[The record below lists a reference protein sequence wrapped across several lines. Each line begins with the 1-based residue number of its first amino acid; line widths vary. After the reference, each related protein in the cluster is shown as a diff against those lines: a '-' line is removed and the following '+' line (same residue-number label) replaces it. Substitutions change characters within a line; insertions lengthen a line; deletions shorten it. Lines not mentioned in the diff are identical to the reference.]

1 MKTQSRTKRMMITA
15 FLLFFTA
22 ALSQMNRGAEVL
34 VGDDF
39 QYRPNAADLQ
49 GTWRTA
55 GRGGRKL
62 ILSGV
67 LNTNIEMGG
76 LPAQDLHKIA
86 GPSKKGFTIRRDAG
100 TFFFEGRIAKS
111 GKGSGRFCFRPAA
124 GYAEK
129 IKELRSPG
137 ANKGSVTAEPSL
149 FYCAV
154 HNLSYDYA
162 RRIRDAG
169 DKEISLNDLLR
180 LCSTG
185 VAPEYI
191 KTMAD
196 IGYKD
201 LSADDLI
208 LLTVQKVP
216 TDFIKTVIGTSDNLP
231 TARELTLIWMY
242 GEKVS
247 KFKHHKN

>member
-1 MKTQSRTKRMMITA
+1 MKTKSGMKRMMITA
-15 FLLFFTA
+15 FILFFATF
-22 ALSQMNRGAEVL
+22 LIQMNMGAEVL
-34 VGDDF
+34 VNDDF
-39 QYRPNAADLQ
+39 QYQPNAADFQ
-49 GTWRTA
+49 GTWRTTA
-55 GRGGRKL
+55 PGGRK
-62 ILSGV
+62 IVLSGV
-67 LNTNIEMGG
+67 LNTNIEMG
-76 LPAQDLHKIA
+76 DLAARDLDKIA
-86 GPSKKGFTIRRDAG
+86 GSSKKGFTIRRDAG
-100 TFFFEGRIAKS
+100 TFFFEGRISKS
-111 GKGSGRFCFRPAA
+111 GKSSGRFCFRPDT

-129 IKELRSPG
+129 MKGLRSPG
-137 ANKGSVTAEPSL
+137 SSKDSVTPESSL

-169 DKEISLNDLLR
+169 YKEISLNDLLR

-201 LSADDLI
+201 LSPDDLI

-216 TDFIKTVIGTSDNLP
+216 TNFVKYVIGTSDNLP
-231 TARELTLIWMY
+231 TARELALIWMY
-242 GEKVS
+242 GDKAY
-247 KFKHHKN
+247 KFKRHEN

>member
-1 MKTQSRTKRMMITA
+1 MKTQSRIKRMMITA

-22 ALSQMNRGAEVL
+22 ALSQMTRGAEVL
-34 VGDDF
+34 VGDNF
-39 QYRPNAADLQ
+39 QYRPNATDLQ

-55 GRGGRKL
+55 GRGGRKVV
-62 ILSGV
+62 LSGV

-76 LPAQDLHKIA
+76 LPAQDLYKIA
-86 GPSKKGFTIRRDAG
+86 GSSKKGFAIRRDAG
-100 TFFFEGRIAKS
+100 TFFFEGRISKS
-111 GKGSGRFCFRPAA
+111 GKGSGRFCFRPNA

-129 IKELRSPG
+129 MNDLRSPCSSQ
-137 ANKGSVTAEPSL
+137 GSVTKESSL

-154 HNLSYDYA
+154 HNLTYDYA

-169 DKEISLNDLLR
+169 CKEISLNDLLR

-191 KTMAD
+191 NTMAD

-201 LSADDLI
+201 LAPDDLI

-216 TDFIKTVIGTSDNLP
+216 TNFIKTVIGTSDNLP

-247 KFKHHKN
+247 RFKHHEN

>member
-1 MKTQSRTKRMMITA
+1 MKTKSRIKLMITTA
-15 FLLFFTA
+15 FFLFFA
-22 ALSQMNRGAEVL
+22 AAFWQMNMEAEVL
-34 VGDDF
+34 VNDDF
-39 QYRPNAADLQ
+39 QYQPNAADFQ
-49 GTWRTA
+49 GTWRTTA
-55 GRGGRKL
+55 HGDRKI

-76 LPAQDLHKIA
+76 LSVQDLRKNA
-86 GPSKKGFTIRRDAG
+86 GSSKKGFAIRRDAG
-100 TFFFEGRIAKS
+100 TFFFEGCISKLGKS
-111 GKGSGRFCFRPAA
+111 SGRFYFRPDA
-124 GYAEK
+124 GYADK
-129 IKELRSPG
+129 MKNHWSPG
-137 ANKGSVTAEPSL
+137 ASKGSVTPESSL
-149 FYCAV
+149 YYCAV
-154 HNLSYDYA
+154 HNLTYDYA

-169 DKEISLNDLLR
+169 YKEISLNDLLR

-201 LSADDLI
+201 LAPDDLI

-216 TDFIKTVIGTSDNLP
+216 TDFVKYIIGTSDNLP
-231 TARELTLIWMY
+231 SARELTLIWMY